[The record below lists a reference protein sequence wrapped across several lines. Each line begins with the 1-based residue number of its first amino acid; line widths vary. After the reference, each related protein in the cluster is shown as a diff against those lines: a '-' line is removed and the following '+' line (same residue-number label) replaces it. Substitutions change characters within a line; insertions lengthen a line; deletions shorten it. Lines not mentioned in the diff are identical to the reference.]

1 MRATGQLDKVKTFP
15 GVGCEWKLH
24 SGPFF
29 KYRNKSGGSGCQ
41 DCLQASSSGARLS
54 AVRVVAGDVV
64 INVSRWVQHRKKEP
78 VRPRGRTM

>member
-1 MRATGQLDKVKTFP
+1 MPGLFTGIKQ
-15 GVGCEWKLH
+15 
-24 SGPFF
+24 
-29 KYRNKSGGSGCQ
+29 R
-41 DCLQASSSGARLS
+41 ARLS